1 MIWIG
6 IYFVCVIAL
15 VAIIIGFNSNLSK
28 RQKILTVAFGPLT
41 IVALII
47 GVFVILI
54 DHIIKHG
61 FHNLLPKR
69 KGTARPLKAED
80 FKYWPKDTVLSG
92 SDKMSIDEFNAKF
105 NKNLRLD
112 DVYGQ
117 AYESSLTPEEIF
129 NCKSLIEGRVGV
141 EPNMPDSEYKTI
153 AIAFARAFVSG
164 NFSAM
169 QGTMTEKTYLTLYKR
184 ETFSGAEAI
193 IEYFKTWKKKAIEEK
208 VWYKVDVAWNPNQS
222 RPSVSV
228 QIKGYSNMVIFFF
241 IKNGEIN
248 HITFAPSHLQDYGC
262 MYNDI
267 DSPLLSMD
275 FISQYITGDSDTQ
288 ENRLICPCCGTDS
301 ALIDWHDFYMDL
313 GPVGYSGK
321 LSVCPDCKR
330 LVELLPDTRYRF
342 DSSHKV
348 KQKAPEI
355 SSSPSKPFVP
365 RIKGQYTFEN
375 DDPCEKEKNRQG
387 IIKANNGDSEEAI
400 RIFIDAAE
408 NGNRDSMINVFTVYW
423 ANKGQY
429 KEAAEWLKYVAD
441 SKSPSPHCL
450 WNLAVMYFLGEDLAN
465 NPIGKNIDSAIIYL
479 SRLLKL
485 ENDSRYIAYSRIF
498 KEARGFM
505 SSLDS
510 INPFSTVGESIHDI
524 IVNSICKTT
533 GIKDKGELFYR
544 AKSIRLKDGLKLGA
558 YIASVKTESIGDE
571 SNFYVYDDNG
581 MEEKL
586 TTEHLIIDRT
596 AMGAFQLYI
605 IMTAHTVM
613 PVFWHGGYIVRNYI
627 FTPDDLKNIKPIQN
641 RDFSILLLDGNL
653 LPKVI
658 MASDRNFADVYCTY
672 WNDWKGLI
680 KEHMRIKF
688 NADGGASIIAKDE
701 FTFYKYD
708 CGICF

>member
-1 MIWIG
+1 
-6 IYFVCVIAL
+6 
-15 VAIIIGFNSNLSK
+15 
-28 RQKILTVAFGPLT
+28 
-41 IVALII
+41 
-47 GVFVILI
+47 
-54 DHIIKHG
+54 
-61 FHNLLPKR
+61 
-69 KGTARPLKAED
+69 
-80 FKYWPKDTVLSG
+80 
-92 SDKMSIDEFNAKF
+92 
-105 NKNLRLD
+105 
-112 DVYGQ
+112 
-117 AYESSLTPEEIF
+117 
-129 NCKSLIEGRVGV
+129 
-141 EPNMPDSEYKTI
+141 MPDSEYKTI

-184 ETFSGAEAI
+184 ETFSGTETI
-193 IEYFKTWKKKAIEEK
+193 IKYFNAWKKKADEEK

-228 QIKGYSNMVIFFF
+228 QIKGYNNMVIFFF
-241 IKNGEIN
+241 IKNGMIN

-288 ENRLICPCCGTDS
+288 ENHLICPCCGTNS

-321 LSVCPDCKR
+321 LSVCPDCGR
-330 LVELLPDTRYRF
+330 LVELMPNTRYRF
-342 DSSHKV
+342 DTSHKV

-355 SSSPSKPFVP
+355 SSSSSKPFVP

-375 DDPCEKEKNRQG
+375 DDHCEKEKNRQG
-387 IIKANNGDSEEAI
+387 ILKANNGNSEEAI

-408 NGNRDSMINVFTVYW
+408 NGNLDAMINVFTVYW
-423 ANKGQY
+423 ANECQY

-441 SKSPSPHCL
+441 SESPSPHCL
-450 WNLAVMYFLGEDLAN
+450 WNLAVMYFLGDDLAN
-465 NPIGKNIDSAIIYL
+465 NPIGKDIDCARMYL

-485 ENDSRYIAYSRIF
+485 ENDSRYSSYSRIF
-498 KEARGFM
+498 NEAKIFI

-510 INPFSTVGESIHDI
+510 INPFSGAGESIHDI

-533 GIKDKGELFYR
+533 DLKDKGELFFR

-571 SNFYVYDDNG
+571 SHFFVYNETG
-581 MEEKL
+581 TEEKL
-586 TTEHLIIDRT
+586 IPEHLIVDKT
-596 AMGAFQLYI
+596 AMGAFQLYLVL
-605 IMTAHTVM
+605 TAHTIM
-613 PVFWHGGYIVRNYI
+613 PVFWHGGYIVHDFI
-627 FTPDDLKNIKPIQN
+627 FNPDDIKKIKPIQN
-641 RDFSILLLDGNL
+641 YDFSILLKDGNL
-653 LPKVI
+653 LPKVEL
-658 MASDRNFADVYCTY
+658 ASDKSYADVYCSY
-672 WNDWKGLI
+672 WNDWEGLI
-680 KEHMRIKF
+680 REHYRIKF
-688 NADGGASIIAKDE
+688 NADGTASVVAKDR